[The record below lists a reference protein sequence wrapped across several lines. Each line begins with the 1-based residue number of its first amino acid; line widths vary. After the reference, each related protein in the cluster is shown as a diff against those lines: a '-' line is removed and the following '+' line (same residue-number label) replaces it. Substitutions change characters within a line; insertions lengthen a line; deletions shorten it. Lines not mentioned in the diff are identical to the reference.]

1 MEASNTDSETLSTFN
16 EKKWF
21 DDSDEWSENE
31 TESPAGV
38 ADTMLTSTEFV
49 EDNERQYILNLA
61 PAEGSRPLSVFRDKF
76 SEEMAYPGIFLGQER
91 PENDKRLTPGH
102 YSEICRSELRR
113 SDRKAAMCVENIF
126 FETKKLQMM
135 NIVFGKSQIA
145 LRKCKSNTTALN
157 AGLLKQQEAVE
168 TLIHLDEGFKF
179 LRALRG
185 SPPTLRKQR
194 EICLQ

>member
-1 MEASNTDSETLSTFN
+1 M
-16 EKKWF
+16 
-21 DDSDEWSENE
+21 
-31 TESPAGV
+31 
-38 ADTMLTSTEFV
+38 
-49 EDNERQYILNLA
+49 ERQYILNLA

-102 YSEICRSELRR
+102 YSEICRSELGR

-126 FETKKLQMM
+126 FKTKKLRLQM
-135 NIVFGKSQIA
+135 NIVLGKSQTA

-157 AGLLKQQEAVE
+157 AGLLKQQGAVE
-168 TLIHLDEGFKF
+168 RLIHLDEGFKF